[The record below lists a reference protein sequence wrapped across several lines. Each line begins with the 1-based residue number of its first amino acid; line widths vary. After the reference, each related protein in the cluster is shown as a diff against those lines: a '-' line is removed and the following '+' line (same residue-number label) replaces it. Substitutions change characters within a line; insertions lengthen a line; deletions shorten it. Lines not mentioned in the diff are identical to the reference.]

1 MPNSSSKI
9 LKDTLQTRFNEVYK
23 DKRLLAI
30 HLNGFSHSVIFDDGA
45 KESEIE
51 AESFS
56 AYAPEQSWSK
66 KAEHMFKDV
75 PHHSYQNNAK
85 EIVFVDRDKR

>member
-1 MPNSSSKI
+1 MSKP
-9 LKDTLQTRFNEVYK
+9 LKDTLQAKFNEVYK

-51 AESFS
+51 VESFS
-56 AYAPEQSWSK
+56 AYAPEQSWSE
-66 KAEHMFKDV
+66 KAKHMFKDV
-75 PHHSYQNNAK
+75 PHHPYQNNAK
-85 EIVFVDRDKR
+85 EIVFIAKDKR

>member
-1 MPNSSSKI
+1 MPNSPSKE
-9 LKDTLQTRFNEVYK
+9 LKNTLQTKFNEVYK
-23 DKRLLAI
+23 DKRLLAV
-30 HLNGFSHSVIFDDGA
+30 HLNGFSHSVIFDNGT
-45 KESEIE
+45 KKSEIE

-56 AYAPEQSWSK
+56 SYAPEQSWSE
-66 KAEHMFKDV
+66 KAKQMFKDI

>member
-1 MPNSSSKI
+1 MSNS
-9 LKDTLQTRFNEVYK
+9 LKDTLKARFDEVYK
-23 DKRLLAI
+23 NKRLLAI

-45 KESEIE
+45 KASEIE

-56 AYAPEQSWSK
+56 AYAPEQAWSE
-66 KAEHMFKDV
+66 KAKHVLKGV